1 MCVDQYSEPYKIC
14 FGEGTIGKFL
24 NDMIKES
31 GYCSKIIKTK
41 FNKTI
46 VMTKK
51 DHGSF
56 ENSTKYWICKK
67 EYEEVELKVKDHDH
81 VTGKY

>member
-1 MCVDQYSEPYKIC
+1 
-14 FGEGTIGKFL
+14 
-24 NDMIKES
+24 MIKES
-31 GYCSKIIKTK
+31 GYCSKLIKTK

-67 EYEEVELKVKDHDH
+67 EHEEVEVKVKDHDH
-81 VTGKY
+81 VTEKY